1 MIVTGFDSEE
11 PEIIYFSFSFPPPLR
26 SGSGLRNSV
35 CQPSGAPATSLPA
48 LDRDELLVEWALST
62 WMVNSLKIFPI
73 SSSPVICA
81 GREEMATLMISPVDR
96 HLLARSDSL
105 RIQCRRSRRGG
116 VCGPSLLVLFWKK
129 MSLFHSAQ
137 SIFG

>member
-62 WMVNSLKIFPI
+62 WMVNSPKIFPI
-73 SSSPVICA
+73 SSSPMICA
-81 GREEMATLMISPVDR
+81 GREEMAALMIGP
-96 HLLARSDSL
+96 LARSGSL
-105 RIQCRRSRRGG
+105 HIQCRRGRRGG
-116 VCGPSLLVLFWKK
+116 VCGPSLLVPFWKK
-129 MSLFHSAQ
+129 MSLLHSAQ